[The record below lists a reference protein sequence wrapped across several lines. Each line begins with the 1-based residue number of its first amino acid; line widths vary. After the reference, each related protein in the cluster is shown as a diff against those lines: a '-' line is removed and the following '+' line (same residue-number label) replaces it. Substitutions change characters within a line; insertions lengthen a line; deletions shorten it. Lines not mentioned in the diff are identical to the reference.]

1 MNIFCLFKHALEAF
15 GMDNCLKTIKSF
27 FLLKMETWQEKDN
40 YMDVMSYFKIL
51 GIWIK
56 RNIDKKKMNVI
67 KKKPKNNNPMNYRKV
82 TRFILR
88 DNFTSIIFVV
98 NLILNIV
105 KTMQRVL
112 LTEKF

>member
-1 MNIFCLFKHALEAF
+1 
-15 GMDNCLKTIKSF
+15 
-27 FLLKMETWQEKDN
+27 METWQEKGN
-40 YMDVMSYFKIL
+40 YMYVMSYFKIL

-56 RNIDKKKMNVI
+56 RNIDKKKMNVT
-67 KKKPKNNNPMNYRKV
+67 KKKKSNNPMNYIKV

-105 KTMQRVL
+105 KTLKRFL